1 LRTSEAFATL
11 SRIEGQGE
19 VRDGI
24 LQSLW
29 SGHRGSG
36 VLSEVRRRPGSGNG
50 SACSSGREQWIA
62 DGRDRRKYCRVPLL
76 LVYLVSG
83 LIFLLIDKR
92 PFVRFHGAQ
101 SIALCVC
108 AAVLG
113 IGFWIV
119 VAVITFVLALV
130 HIPIGFLLVFL
141 WPVIGFGFFIAWVFC
156 MYKAFQHEKFKLPI
170 IGNMVE
176 KMIGV

>member
-1 LRTSEAFATL
+1 MAFCKACGQDIGEAAFCPKCGA
-11 SRIEGQGE
+11 GQGAGTAAPAAA
-19 VRDGI
+19 VG
-24 LQSLW
+24 
-29 SGHRGSG
+29 
-36 VLSEVRRRPGSGNG
+36 
-50 SACSSGREQWIA
+50 SSGSPTAGIDENIA
-62 DGRDRRKYCRVPLL
+62 GFLC
-76 LVYLVSG
+76 YLFTWVSG

-141 WPVIGFGFFIAWVFC
+141 WPVIGFGFFVAWVFC